1 MPRFLLFNLNL
12 IKFFYFKGEIMV
24 SIFAFDLDGTLFTE
38 ANLIHPETLLA
49 LKKSKEK
56 GHYNVI
62 STGRA
67 LENIINSLGLHI
79 ELFDYLIG
87 SNGSVIYDV
96 INKKTTVIG
105 KIDTVVFDL
114 LFATAL
120 EQGLIMRIDTFKESV
135 SFYNQS
141 QVPDWLKE
149 QNAMDISQVNFVNA
163 EEIKQFAVEQSN
175 NIVQM
180 ALRGPL
186 KIMENQANLIREKIG
201 NFYEVKLTNSIY
213 IDVNAKNINK
223 WSGIEYILRPGLI
236 NAQNIYAFGDSG
248 NDVEMLKNASIGI
261 AMGNASDDAKQAAD
275 IVIGENTSNS
285 IATMMYSLI

>member
-1 MPRFLLFNLNL
+1 
-12 IKFFYFKGEIMV
+12 MV